1 MTTLPLSPAYRDA
14 VKVALVLQVLSALGL
29 LAILDG
35 GTLAKA
41 GGAAMVGFWVGAAV
55 VMLRRPKAPSAIDLL
70 YVRWG
75 YLIILVIGIA
85 LSPFMGALRG

>member
-1 MTTLPLSPAYRDA
+1 VR
-14 VKVALVLQVLSALGL
+14 VALVLQLLTTLAL

-41 GGAAMVGFWVGAAV
+41 GGAAMVGFWIGAV
-55 VMLRRPKAPSAIDLL
+55 VVMFRRPRTPGPLDLL

-75 YLIILVIGIA
+75 YLVMLAVGIA